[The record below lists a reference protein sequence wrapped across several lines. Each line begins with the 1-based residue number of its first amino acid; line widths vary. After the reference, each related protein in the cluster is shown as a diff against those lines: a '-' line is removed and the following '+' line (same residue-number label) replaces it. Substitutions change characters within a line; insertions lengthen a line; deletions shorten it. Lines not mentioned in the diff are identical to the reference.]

1 MKVVGAISQKAFI
14 HLHLQVICTV
24 LVGVSGSPFQCFNHP
39 LKPKSM
45 TEKWQRIQNS
55 RYSIPWGFWSSKV
68 LKLLSKKTTQFLK
81 KSAFHNPESSNPKIR
96 VLENQRIP
104 KFAGESN
111 KKMLA
116 TKIPTEHFN
125 NPTPLCRAC
134 CLLFVAPDGN
144 STFWEVTHLGSS
156 LGALVFFQPWKSL
169 GPWLPFFVVRLVA
182 CRVSPCFSVGVF
194 HHPKEPPFF

>member
-1 MKVVGAISQKAFI
+1 MYCVTRWGRIPLAVLQPSTQTPSPKTDSISQK
-14 HLHLQVICTV
+14 IC
-24 LVGVSGSPFQCFNHP
+24 LSYAN
-39 LKPKSM
+39 PKS
-45 TEKWQRIQNS
+45 QNPGFCKTNES
-55 RYSIPWGFWSSKV
+55 PNLLANPTKKCWRQKSPQYS
-68 LKLLSKKTTQFLK
+68 
-81 KSAFHNPESSNPKIR
+81 
-96 VLENQRIP
+96 
-104 KFAGESN
+104 
-111 KKMLA
+111 
-116 TKIPTEHFN
+116 N
-125 NPTPLCRAC
+125 NPTPLCRVC